1 MAGQKGYT
9 DAQQQALTGML
20 TKQKIQEYRRKQ
32 KQLASFQ
39 TLLGGG
45 GAATTAAAPSAAAS
59 MPAMRVGPTVERA
72 AMAAQQNVS
81 PQSLMAVQQM
91 PQARKESAFQSMV
104 SQLSGPERAAYLGM
118 GVEKGLAALLD
129 RFQQTATPMTA
140 EQKAQ
145 FNIPQNIGATITP
158 SGAIDIPYKPD
169 LQTQNIP
176 GVGLVTF
183 DPYQSMYGGAPAA
196 APAGATSV
204 APQQAP
210 LSTAQQKIAG
220 APVGSKVLFS
230 ERLSLKDKRD
240 LEKDMASS
248 WRTQSQDITESLS
261 QYRKLESAYQQ
272 KTGAGDVALVFSF
285 MKVLD
290 PRSVVREGEFATAE
304 QVGGVASQY
313 LNLYNRVVSGERLT
327 DLARN
332 QILDAAQSF
341 INSQRDLVGA
351 KFDTFKNQAEAD
363 GLSLVRARV
372 TNPFEGFQFKAQSNA
387 IPGLA
392 EAQAAAPS
400 GSDVKM
406 EQGTNKLAYDL
417 DGKRYYWNHT
427 KGKWETN

>member
-1 MAGQKGYT
+1 
-9 DAQQQALTGML
+9 
-20 TKQKIQEYRRKQ
+20 
-32 KQLASFQ
+32 
-39 TLLGGG
+39 
-45 GAATTAAAPSAAAS
+45 
-59 MPAMRVGPTVERA
+59 
-72 AMAAQQNVS
+72 
-81 PQSLMAVQQM
+81 
-91 PQARKESAFQSMV
+91 
-104 SQLSGPERAAYLGM
+104 
-118 GVEKGLAALLD
+118 
-129 RFQQTATPMTA
+129 MTA

-158 SGAIDIPYKPD
+158 GGAIDIPYKPD

-220 APVGSKVLFS
+220 APVGSKVLFP

-240 LEKDMASS
+240 LERDMASS

-313 LNLYNRVVSGERLT
+313 LNLYNRVISGERLT

-332 QILDAAQSF
+332 QILNAAQSF
-341 INSQRDLVGA
+341 IDSQRDLVGA
-351 KFDTFKNQAEAD
+351 KFDTFKKQAEAD

-400 GSDVKM
+400 GSPVKM

-427 KGKWETN
+427 KRKWETN